1 VDRYTE
7 RPVPAA
13 ARWLLDCAWSRR
25 VSADAPGEHRIVPDA
40 CADVI
45 WHRESGR
52 LFVAGPDTRAHV
64 SRLVPGELVA
74 VRFRSGRAPVG
85 LGVPADAVRDE
96 RVDLA
101 ELWQRRA
108 ARLADALAS
117 TNSTA
122 DAQRV
127 LGSAVL
133 GSASGTVRAPDP
145 AVPVLLR
152 LARDGARVGAMAEAV
167 GLTER
172 QLHRRCLAAFGYGAK
187 VLQRVLRFDRAMRLA
202 RGGGELADVAYRAG
216 YADQAHLS
224 REVRTLAGVS
234 PTRLLAA

>member
-1 VDRYTE
+1 VDRYAE
-7 RPVPAA
+7 HPVPTA
-13 ARWLLDCAWSRR
+13 ARWLLICAWSRR
-25 VSADAPGEHRIVPDA
+25 VGADPAGEYRIVPDA

-52 LFVAGPDTRAHV
+52 LFVAGPDTRVHV
-64 SRLVPGELVA
+64 SPRDPGELVA
-74 VRFRSGRAPVG
+74 VRFRTGRAPSG

-101 ELWQRRA
+101 ELWGERA
-108 ARLADALAS
+108 GRLADALAS
-117 TNSTA
+117 THSMT
-122 DAQRV
+122 DAQAV

-133 GSASGTVRAPDP
+133 GGVRIEPDP
-145 AVPVLLR
+145 AVPALLR
-152 LARDGARVGAMAEAV
+152 LARDGARVGAMADAI
-167 GLTER
+167 GITER

-187 VLQRVLRFDRAMRLA
+187 TLQRVLRFDSAMRLA
-202 RGGGELADVAYRAG
+202 RGGGGLADVAYRAG

-234 PTRLLAA
+234 PTQFLAA